1 MNMNPTF
8 DAATL
13 QIIWRR
19 LISTVDEA
27 SATLMRTSFSTLVRE
42 SNDFS
47 CVVTDGRGYLLAQ
60 AATSI
65 PSFIGTLPRTVRHFI
80 AELGTANMKPGDVFI
95 SNDPWT
101 GTGHLPD
108 INVVKPIFHGGQ
120 IVAFAAST
128 AHATDIGGRG
138 GSVEMRD
145 VFEEGFQIPAMKL
158 MDADG
163 PDRTLI
169 ALLRANVRA
178 PDEVVGD
185 LYAQV
190 AGLETVEGRVKS
202 LLAEYS
208 LADMVELASEIH
220 GRSEAVMKA
229 GIAAVPNGRYSITA
243 SIDSFAQPMTFD
255 VAVSFDGERCTVE
268 FENVPPQVPGSSI
281 NSVYAYTAA
290 FTLYALKCVLAPELP
305 NNDGAWRPFDIK
317 VPSGTILNHRFPTSG
332 LWRHYLGHQCAAN
345 VLAALAQVLPEKVI
359 APSGSAPLWGLQFT
373 GVDGHGES
381 FARFFMFNGGMG
393 ASAVHD
399 GASALS
405 WPSNISGVPVEYMER
420 LAPLTVQRKVLRAK
434 SGGVGKHR
442 GGLGMDVEFLIGET
456 TPLALAF
463 NGGHLR
469 EAAQGLMGGGPGA
482 TGEFQ
487 INGVSSDPSRMHEL
501 KTGDRLTIRTPGG
514 GGFGDPKERD
524 VVLIEA
530 DRANGYA

>member
-1 MNMNPTF
+1 MKNTRKF

-60 AATSI
+60 AAISI

-80 AELGTANMKPGDVFI
+80 DVVGASNMKPGDVFI

-145 VFEEGFQIPAMKL
+145 VFEEGFQIPALKL
-158 MDADG
+158 MDANG
-163 PDRTLI
+163 PDQTLI

-190 AGLETVEGRVKS
+190 TGLETVEGRVKS
-202 LLAEYS
+202 MLTEYAMS
-208 LADMVELASEIH
+208 DMVELAREIH
-220 GRSEAVMKA
+220 DRSEAVMKS
-229 GIAAVPNGRYSITA
+229 GIAKVPKGRYKINA
-243 SIDSFAQPMTFD
+243 SIDSFAQPMKFD
-255 VAVSFDGERCTVE
+255 VAVSFDGDRCRVD
-268 FENVPPQVPGSSI
+268 FENVPPQVSGSSI
-281 NSVYAYTAA
+281 NSIYAYTAA

-305 NNDGAWRPFDIK
+305 NNDGAWRPFEIN
-317 VPSGTILNHRFPTSG
+317 VPPGTILNHRFPTSG

-345 VLAALAQVLPEKVI
+345 VLAALAEVLPEKVI

-373 GVDGHGES
+373 GVDRQGES

-399 GASALS
+399 GASVLS

-420 LAPLTVQRKVLRAK
+420 LAPLSVKRKVLRAG
-434 SGGVGKHR
+434 SGGAGRHR
-442 GGLGMDVEFLIGET
+442 GGLGMEVEFEVEET
-456 TPLALAF
+456 TPLALVF
-463 NGGHLR
+463 SGGHLR
-469 EAAQGLMGGGPGA
+469 EPALGLMGGSPGA
-482 TGEFQ
+482 NGEFL
-487 INGVSSDPSRMHEL
+487 INGVASNPSTMHEL
-501 KTGDRLTIRTPGG
+501 KTGDRFTIRTPGG
-514 GGFGDPKERD
+514 GGFGVPN
-524 VVLIEA
+524 
-530 DRANGYA
+530 DRPVELLETDRVNGYA